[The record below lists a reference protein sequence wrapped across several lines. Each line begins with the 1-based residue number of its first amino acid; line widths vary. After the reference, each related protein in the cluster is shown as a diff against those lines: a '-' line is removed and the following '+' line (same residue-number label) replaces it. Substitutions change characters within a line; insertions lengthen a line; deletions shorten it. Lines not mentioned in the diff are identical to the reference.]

1 MATKPPGL
9 TDPFQEAEENPL
21 PVKQTLW
28 ERLNTGSGIPMVD
41 EALKR
46 DFMQKQAQA
55 NLYHK
60 NAADINGLLYHL
72 ADPESRKTYLNPQ
85 TGQPYSDDD
94 IQQLQAQV
102 QHATGQYEKLVGVDK
117 ESKNALQKARSIVDF
132 IHSNRRAAMQPP
144 PTPDYP
150 TTVGEG
156 GVSTTGVTTPRQ
168 GPVATPSSF
177 ATNVGDTG
185 VSYDAGKAQQ
195 LKPPPLSPRQESVR
209 ASMQLPFATHQGKV
223 EQIGQDENSLLKMGA
238 EGRRALV
245 KQMDMDE
252 SKPYIQ
258 DFILTGRI
266 TGNMAAMLRPP
277 PRPAGS
283 YTTSVLDARSRAGK
297 TGEVFKNSEG
307 DPIDIDSLDDSMGLK
322 GMQVLNQDTGRWEI
336 RYEPFSPSQATVTAG
351 NQVIAVNPADKSK
364 IGTGGA
370 GTVLGPHN
378 VPTTSTHTAPGIT
391 LSGTIAPV
399 TTSTTK
405 TPMTPGVT
413 GRPGGGPLP
422 PTIGGAARPVT
433 GGVGG
438 TGAGPA
444 VPQARRAGPVS
455 GSGNEQAIPFAAAN
469 QLNLRTIP
477 VREAA
482 TQLFGDPTQPDLKSL
497 RDYADIAGDAKAQ
510 KSLANALQLTFSGLE
525 AQEKASKGG
534 LRELIGNYAGE
545 PQALVGS
552 QTAVLQ
558 DVIGSMAPREQEA
571 YNATMAAFGTII
583 GMRSLT
589 KASAAQF
596 SIKALEREVPLF
608 GINTFSK
615 PQFYDKMAHLAE
627 QVYNGSRTLPIPQGE
642 KDFYSNKVKEFRQ
655 MAGGRQGGTS
665 AAPASN
671 QNVDDQIMEL
681 IKKK

>member
-1 MATKPPGL
+1 MATKPPGI
-9 TDPFQEAEENPL
+9 TDPFSEAEENPL
-21 PVKQTLW
+21 PVKQGLM
-28 ERLNTGSGIPMVD
+28 ERLNSGSGIPMVD

-60 NAADINGLLYHL
+60 NAADINGLLFHL
-72 ADPESRKTYLNPQ
+72 ADPEARKSYLNPQ

-94 IQQLQAQV
+94 IQQLQSQLE
-102 QHATGQYEKLVGVDK
+102 HATGQYEKLVGVDK
-117 ESKNALQKARSIVDF
+117 ESKGALQKARTIIDF
-132 IHSNRRAAMQPP
+132 IHGKRRAAMQPP

-156 GVSTTGVTTPRQ
+156 GVTTSGVATPRQ
-168 GPVATPSSF
+168 GPVASPSSF
-177 ATNVGDTG
+177 ATNVGDSG
-185 VSYDAGKAQQ
+185 VSYDASKAQQ
-195 LKPPPLSPRQESVR
+195 LTPPPLSPLQEATR
-209 ASMQLPFATHQGKV
+209 ASTQLPFATHKGKV
-223 EQIGQDENSLLKMGA
+223 EQLGQDTNTLLNMGVQ
-238 EGRRALV
+238 GRRALV
-245 KQMDMDE
+245 QQMNMDE
-252 SKPYIQ
+252 TKPYIQ

-297 TGEVFKNSEG
+297 TGEVFLNSAG
-307 DPIDIDSLDDSMGLK
+307 DPIDIDSLDNSMGLK

-336 RYEPFSPSQATVTAG
+336 RYEPFSPNQATVTAG

-364 IGTGGA
+364 IGTEGA

-391 LSGTIAPV
+391 LSGTIGPV

-405 TPMTPGVT
+405 TPTTPGVV
-413 GRPGGGPLP
+413 GRPGGGPIP
-422 PTIGGAARPVT
+422 PTIGVAPKPAG
-433 GGVGG
+433 GG
-438 TGAGPA
+438 TAGP
-444 VPQARRAGPVS
+444 VPQARRGKSSA
-455 GSGNEQAIPFAAAN
+455 GNEQAIPFAAAN

-497 RDYADIAGDAKAQ
+497 RDYAEIAGDPKAQ

-525 AQEKASKGG
+525 AQEKAKGG
-534 LRELIGNYAGE
+534 LRELIGNYMGE

-552 QTAVLQ
+552 QTKVLQ
-558 DVIGSMAPREQEA
+558 DVIGSLPPREQEA
-571 YNATMAAFGTII
+571 YNATMASFGTII

-627 QVYNGSRTLPIPQGE
+627 QVYNGSRTLPIPQSE
-642 KDFYSNKVKEFRQ
+642 KDYYANKVTEFRQ
-655 MAGGRQGGTS
+655 MAGGRKGGPS
-665 AAPASN
+665 AAPVAN
-671 QNVDDQIMEL
+671 QNVDDKIMEL
-681 IKKK
+681 IKKP